1 MTSTPTLAIKKTE
14 GQNAFTVS
22 LPVHIG
28 GFNQISFEVSGV
40 TEHDAISN
48 LELAVSAALEQIRA
62 YTPAEEPAVEVA
74 PEATPEATST
84 EVDPNAPAE
93 TTPDVSLPASE
104 VAPETAA

>member
-62 YTPAEEPAVEVA
+62 YTPSEEPAVEVA
-74 PEATPEATST
+74 PEATPDAPVEEVPAEVAPVDPASVPAHT
-84 EVDPNAPAE
+84 EVDPE
-93 TTPDVSLPASE
+93 TTA
-104 VAPETAA
+104 